1 MSKAKTEKPKAVY
14 EPGEL
19 DKTRKNIGEI
29 SPEEAM
35 AIAKKLGGKI
45 GVEKTQ
51 DFSTALY
58 KSTKRYVKR
67 GDKPSTIL
75 QKPSTTNQTNE
86 KKESVSQAHFK
97 KDKNHG
103 QNILPIMHSQSKKLL
118 DTLMS
123 SQEYRIKP
131 NYGIFTTIV
140 NALQGNQE
148 KVAPQFIL
156 YNLQHYFLSLQK
168 FHIALNNMLNYT
180 TDDFKRRLANPKT
193 NYYKAID
200 FISKWDIKELQ
211 EYYQVLEKNPKAV
224 TIVKLIPFTKIL
236 FRFILPIYY
245 LGEETIIS
253 YIKQIYTD
261 NAAFLKTSKEAFI
274 NQTKEAA
281 SQWIYIYGQI
291 AKGMY
296 PILLRMTS
304 NDFVEYPAF
313 YLKRTTK
320 ILQFL
325 NLSKF
330 DILFPENKAT
340 KSKPKIKIGEENK
353 ETETEKEKKEFE
365 KNETNEEKETDSLLI
380 AKGLDILD
388 TLFPDAGW
396 KDIGSAPDLYPYFQP
411 IYNFADGFNLLA
423 PSNPMQVTII
433 LHRILEDF
441 FQALR
446 NIRYSIDKE
455 PEFTVFH
462 DDINAIFSEWS
473 TYREYQ
479 FERIYLPE
487 LKEYVNQAYTQPE
500 FVKTPYARKLMSNF
514 FWQTKHHFLPHISFE
529 LIFMEKPS
537 KDTSHIPFPNRVHF
551 LKKIY
556 KTLVN
561 RVEQNLSAPV
571 KEGNK
576 NDDIYGAQGL
586 YLPYRFDIPNPVSK
600 RVDVLLNKKKGKN
613 ANNLNLI
620 KYTVCILAVLDWW
633 INSKESPANKET
645 VKTPYRLSPEDG
657 TPVFYVTERK
667 DLDKVFIQNVKAKLL
682 HKEAQEKE
690 KE

>member
-1 MSKAKTEKPKAVY
+1 MSKAKKEKPKAIY

-35 AIAKKLGGKI
+35 AIAKKLGGEI
-45 GVEKTQ
+45 GVEKAQ
-51 DFSTALY
+51 DFSTPLY
-58 KSTKRYVKR
+58 KNKKKYVKR
-67 GDKPSTIL
+67 GHKPSTIL
-75 QKPSTTNQTNE
+75 QKSSNINQTDE
-86 KKESVSQAHFK
+86 KKERVSQAHFK
-97 KDKNHG
+97 KNKNHR
-103 QNILPIMHSQSKKLL
+103 QNILPTMHSQSRKLL

-131 NYGIFTTIV
+131 NYGIFTSVV

-148 KVAPQFIL
+148 KVSPQFIL

-180 TDDFKRRLANPKT
+180 TEDFKRHLAESKT
-193 NYYKAID
+193 NYYKAIG
-200 FISKWDIKELQ
+200 FISQWDIKELQ
-211 EYYQVLEKNPKAV
+211 EHYQALEKNPKAV
-224 TIVKLIPFTKIL
+224 TIIKLIPFTKTL
-236 FRFILPIYY
+236 FRLILPIYY

-274 NQTKEAA
+274 NHTKEAA
-281 SQWIYIYGQI
+281 SHWIYIYGQI

-313 YLKRTTK
+313 YLKRTAK

-330 DILFPENKAT
+330 DILIPESKET
-340 KSKPKIKIGEENK
+340 KPKPKIKREEENK
-353 ETETEKEKKEFE
+353 EIEKQKE
-365 KNETNEEKETDSLLI
+365 EEKIKTSKEEKTDSLLI

-396 KDIGSAPDLYPYFQP
+396 KNIASAPDLYPYFQP

-446 NIRYSIDKE
+446 NMRYSIDKE
-455 PEFTVFH
+455 PEFIIFH

-473 TYREYQ
+473 AYREYQ
-479 FERIYLPE
+479 FERVYLPE
-487 LKEYVNQAYTQPE
+487 LKEYVNQAYTQSE

-514 FWQTKHHFLPHISFE
+514 FWQTKHHFLPHLSFE

-561 RVEQNLSAPV
+561 RVEQNLSVPV
-571 KEGNK
+571 KNGNK
-576 NDDIYGAQGL
+576 NDDNYGAQGL

-600 RVDVLLNKKKGKN
+600 RVDILLNKKKGKN

-633 INSKESPANKET
+633 VNNKESPANKET
-645 VKTPYRLSPEDG
+645 AKIPYRLSPEDG
-657 TPVFYVTERK
+657 TPVFYVTERT

-682 HKEAQEKE
+682 RKEAQDKAKE
-690 KE
+690 